1 MFSNLCTWSELGD
14 IHEARGS
21 AAAVATLLT
30 KAQHERAE
38 VRQAAVEALAAAAP
52 RGQEQVVSE
61 YTVTLYLLLS
71 RRGMGYAMA

>member
-1 MFSNLCTWSELGD
+1 M
-14 IHEARGS
+14 
-21 AAAVATLLT
+21 ATLLT